1 MRGSRSAPPSSHPR
15 HTHATARQP
24 LAELPKVVYP
34 SAGTRTRSG
43 ACMEGAELTLGLLVF
58 ILVLAIA
65 AKRMRMAYPIVLVLG
80 GLAISQ
86 VPGLPPVRLDPE
98 IFFLLILPPLLYVD
112 GIRSPWREFRA
123 NINAILFLSVGLVL

>member
-1 MRGSRSAPPSSHPR
+1 
-15 HTHATARQP
+15 
-24 LAELPKVVYP
+24 
-34 SAGTRTRSG
+34 
-43 ACMEGAELTLGLLVF
+43 MEGAELILGLLVF

-65 AKRMRMAYPIVLVLG
+65 AKRRRMAYPIVLVLG

-123 NINAILFLSVGLVL
+123 NINAIPFLSVGLVLFTTAIVGWTAHHFIPGLPWSVAFA